1 MPALPNNYSQIFI
14 TFLKD
19 WSKRF
24 ISEFSDMPLSSLP
37 NEAKMFPIAIFDVML
52 NGIQQGPESLDPNT
66 IMIDTHRWFEQ
77 SGTQEQYKTFGLY
90 HDGMID
96 VIKKQYENR
105 DEMFNGYPEPAGDY
119 MTPEEGLFLLTVCV
133 AANSAIDYFGK
144 KQLPYVIDIDS
155 LNQLYQFLCRALYD
169 FRYETSKEQNRLAT
183 EILNN
188 AKEGHY
194 VTSQNTNTFEQHT
207 APQHPQK
214 KNSVPGWLWV
224 LLVGVIIWFIT
235 MIQK

>member
-1 MPALPNNYSQIFI
+1 MSDRYSEIFI
-14 TFLKD
+14 SFMKD

-24 ISEFSDMPLSSLP
+24 ISEFCRKPANSLP
-37 NEAKMFPIAIFDVML
+37 ANAQMFPIAILDVML
-52 NGIQQGPESLDPNT
+52 NGIQQGPESLTPNT

-77 SGTQEQYKTFGLY
+77 SGTKEQYRIFGLY

-96 VIKKQYENR
+96 IIKKQYENR
-105 DEMFNGYPEPAGDY
+105 DEIFNGYPETAGDY

-144 KQLPYVIDIDS
+144 KQLPYNIEIES
-155 LNQLYQFLCRALYD
+155 LHQLYDFLCRALYD

-188 AKEGHY
+188 AREGRY
-194 VTSQNTNTFEQHT
+194 VSSQSA
-207 APQHPQK
+207 APQQPQK
-214 KNSVPGWLWV
+214 KNSVPGWLWF
-224 LLVGVIIWFIT
+224 LLVGVIIWFII